1 MECTTLNNG
10 LKMSTVG
17 LGVFTFSPEE
27 AERAVEAALRSGY
40 HLIDTV
46 NAYANERGTGRG
58 IKNSGVN
65 RKDIFVS
72 SKLWPSEYENE
83 HAVDETLE
91 RLGLEYIDLL
101 FLHQPA
107 GNWQAGYKLLEEA
120 YRDGKVKTIGISNFE
135 GKYLDELLDICEVTP
150 QVMQVEC
157 HPYFPQTESR
167 QITESKNIKIMSWYP
182 LGHGDQN
189 LVNEPVFAKLA
200 EYYHKPWAHIILHWH
215 IQMGFIVIPVSRNP
229 EHIKENIDIFD
240 FALTD
245 EEMAEM
251 AEIAKLDKN
260 ERYYHGSEEQ
270 LAQYAAW
277 KPEYEAATN

>member
-40 HLIDTV
+40 HLIDTA

-65 RKDIFVS
+65 RKDISVS

-135 GKYLDELLDICEVTP
+135 GKYLDELLEICEVTP

-167 QITESKNIKIMSWYP
+167 QIIESKNIKIMSWYP

-200 EYYHKPWAHIILHWH
+200 EKYHKTPAQIILHWH
-215 IQMGFIVIPVSRNP
+215 VQMGFIVIPGSRIP

-245 EEMAEM
+245 EEMAE
-251 AEIAKLDKN
+251 IAKLDKN
-260 ERYYHGSEEQ
+260 ERYYRGSEEQ

>member
-40 HLIDTV
+40 HLIDTA

-135 GKYLDELLDICEVTP
+135 GKYLDELLEICEVTP

-200 EYYHKPWAHIILHWH
+200 EKYHKTSAQIILHWH
-215 IQMGFIVIPVSRNP
+215 VQMGFIVIPGSRNP

-245 EEMAEM
+245 EEMAE
-251 AEIAKLDKN
+251 IDKLDKN

-277 KPEYEAATN
+277 KPEYETAAN